1 MTTDKDTKKQQGDAE
16 FEYDKAAEA
25 AAGDDMLD
33 DSVVAEESAGETIK
47 KLREK
52 LKKAQAEAQEHLT
65 GWQRAKADFVNAKKR
80 SDEELKEY
88 RKFANE
94 GLIEELLP
102 VLESFQM
109 AMGNKEAWE
118 KADKNWR
125 MGVEYIYSQLL
136 GVLKGAGLEEI
147 DPSGKDFDPL
157 RDEAVS
163 NEPVADK
170 AQHGKVLR
178 VIQRGYTLSGK
189 PMRAPKVVV
198 GEWKEA

>member
-1 MTTDKDTKKQQGDAE
+1 MDTDNKKTEPEADDVS
-16 FEYDKAAEA
+16 YDEA
-25 AAGDDMLD
+25 AVAADGDDMLD
-33 DSVVAEESAGETIK
+33 DSVVAEESAQETVK

-52 LKKAQAEAQEHLT
+52 LKKAQAEAQENLT
-65 GWQRAKADFVNAKKR
+65 SLQRAKADFVNAKKR

-163 NEPVADK
+163 NEPVTDK
-170 AQHGKVLR
+170 ALHNKVIR
-178 VIQRGYTLSGK
+178 VIQRGYTLNGK
-189 PMRAPKVVV
+189 AVRAPKVVV
-198 GEWKEA
+198 GEVKEG